1 MRMQVT
7 AIGASRGIA
16 LGRARLRLRH
26 AFDLEE
32 RRIEGEQIEAELARL
47 DEAMRN
53 ARAQLVAMRERLQ
66 DALACELGEFLDL
79 HALLLDDPELQSG
92 LGELIRVGRYA
103 AEYALKL
110 QRDRL
115 AAVFSAMQD
124 PYLQS
129 RCEDLDHVLGRVLD
143 ALHRRPEQRRG
154 MAGEILFCDAVAPAE
169 LAQLKAEGVVAV
181 VSAAG
186 SPLSHAAIL
195 ARSLHMPLVLGAQAL
210 VGRIND
216 GDALI
221 VDGGTGEIIR
231 EPTGADLRRY
241 RARLREFKRAGE
253 QRPRLRSKPTRT
265 LDGVEIGLYANAETA
280 DDVAEAHALGA
291 AGIGLYRTEFLFM
304 NCAQMPDAEVPD
316 EDTQFQYYRDLVLGM
331 TGRMVTVRT
340 LDIGAD
346 KADRSGLALAAEPN
360 PALGLRGLR
369 LSLQRPDL
377 FATQLRAI
385 LRASAYGPLRIL
397 LPMVSSRE
405 QVLTA
410 RALLLDAHR
419 ALRAGGIDLPAPPAL
434 GVMIE
439 VPAAAL
445 ALHTLIDACD
455 FLSIGTNDLVQYLL
469 AADRGNDA
477 LADLYTPLHP
487 AVVRVLHEVVRLA
500 QQRARPVAVCGE
512 IAGDPLYTPLLL
524 ALGLTELSLHPGTLL
539 EVRERIRALDLRR
552 LRRRV
557 GSLLRARDRQG
568 IERWLQRS

>member
-16 LGRARLRLRH
+16 LGRVRLRLRH

-32 RRIEGEQIEAELARL
+32 RRIESEQVESELARL
-47 DEAMRN
+47 DEAMRR
-53 ARAQLVAMRERLQ
+53 ARAQLVEVRERLQ
-66 DALACELGEFLDL
+66 GALAHELGEFLDL

-92 LGELIRVGRYA
+92 LRELIRVGRYA

-115 AAVFSAMQD
+115 AAVFAAMED

-129 RCEDLDHVLGRVLD
+129 RREDLDHVLGRVLD
-143 ALHRRPEQRRG
+143 ALNRRPAHRRG
-154 MAGEILFCDAVAPAE
+154 MAGEVLFCDEVAPSE

-186 SPLSHAAIL
+186 SPLSHVAIL
-195 ARSLHMPLVLGAQAL
+195 ARSLHLPLVLGAQTL
-210 VGRIND
+210 LGHIND

-221 VDGGTGEIIR
+221 VDGGSGEIIR
-231 EPTGADLRRY
+231 EPTGADLRQY
-241 RARLREFKRAGE
+241 RARVRELKREGE
-253 QRPRLRSKPTRT
+253 QRSRLRRMPTRT
-265 LDGVEIGLYANAETA
+265 RDGVDIRLYANAETRS
-280 DDVAEAHALGA
+280 DVAEAHALGA
-291 AGIGLYRTEFLFM
+291 AGVGLYRTEFLFM
-304 NCAQMPDAEVPD
+304 NCAEVPD
-316 EDTQFQYYRDLVLGM
+316 EDTQFLHYRDLVLGM

-346 KADRSGLALAAEPN
+346 KADRSGLALGAEPN

-369 LSLQRPDL
+369 LSLQRPEL

-385 LRASAYGPLRIL
+385 LRASAYGPIRVL
-397 LPMVSSRE
+397 LPMLSTRE
-405 QVLTA
+405 QMLAA
-410 RALLLDAHR
+410 RALVLDALR
-419 ALRAGGIDLPAPPAL
+419 ALRARGIDLPELPAL
-434 GVMIE
+434 GAMIE

-445 ALHTLIDACD
+445 ALPTLIDACD

-487 AVVRVLHEVVRLA
+487 AVIRVLHEVVKLG
-500 QQRARPVAVCGE
+500 QQHARPVAVCGE

-524 ALGLTELSLHPGTLL
+524 ALGLTELSLHPSTLL
-539 EVRERIRALDLRR
+539 EVRERIRACDLRR
-552 LRRRV
+552 LRRRL
-557 GSLLRARDRQG
+557 GSLLRARDREG
-568 IERWLQRS
+568 IERWLQRG